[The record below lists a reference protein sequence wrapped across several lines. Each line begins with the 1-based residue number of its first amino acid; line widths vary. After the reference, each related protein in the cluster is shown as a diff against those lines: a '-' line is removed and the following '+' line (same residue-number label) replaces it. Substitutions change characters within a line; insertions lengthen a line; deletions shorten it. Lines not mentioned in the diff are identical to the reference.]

1 MRYLLAFAAAMIT
14 VLILTLLN
22 AFVLKLII
30 PDFLIG
36 WWSCIAW
43 YTALRAYVDIE
54 KIEN

>member
-1 MRYLLAFAAAMIT
+1 MRYILAFAAAMIT

-36 WWSCIAW
+36 WCSCIVW
-43 YTALRAYVDIE
+43 HTAIKAYVDIE